1 MVQQFSGPM
10 IQWIS
15 KPTNQWMNR
24 SVNHWTKEP
33 MNQCI
38 LPTSSSKTAPAN
50 RVEVQTE
57 LSSLL
62 RILPASSAKS
72 APVPLVFLLDVQ
84 SKVLKCKPS
93 SGYSLVCILPTSSA
107 KSAPIPS
114 AFCDFEMQPAFS
126 LQFRVHL
133 ADLIFQSAPNVIF
146 FHILPTS
153 CSKSAPT
160 VSFFKHFE
168 VQIKLSP
175 QSCALFPTLCSKSAP
190 ASSAFYLKCKSSC
203 HSPVHFLWT
212 TFTAR
217 GPEPR
222 KHAPYFGDASS
233 HFTRKST
240 GFRVRKC
247 FTREFT
253 RFRTVTLPNYTW
265 WWAVDMMMW
274 LTWWWEC

>member
-1 MVQQFSGPM
+1 M
-10 IQWIS
+10 
-15 KPTNQWMNR
+15 
-24 SVNHWTKEP
+24 
-33 MNQCI
+33 
-38 LPTSSSKTAPAN
+38 
-50 RVEVQTE
+50 QTE

-84 SKVLKCKPS
+84 SKVLKWKPS
-93 SGYSLVCILPTSSA
+93 SCYSLVCILPTSSA

-114 AFCDFEMQPAFS
+114 AFCDFKMQPRSRYNFVCIWPTLS
-126 LQFRVHL
+126 SK
-133 ADLIFQSAPNVIF
+133 SAPNVTTF
-146 FHILPTS
+146 FNILPTS

-160 VSFFKHFE
+160 VSFFKNFE

-190 ASSAFYLKCKSSC
+190 ASSAFYLKFKSSC

-222 KHAPYFGDASS
+222 KHAPYFGPAAILPKKAQGFASDSVSPVSS
-233 HFTRKST
+233 HASELLHFPTILDDGR
-240 GFRVRKC
+240 
-247 FTREFT
+247 
-253 RFRTVTLPNYTW
+253 
-265 WWAVDMMMW
+265 
-274 LTWWWEC
+274 LT

>member
-1 MVQQFSGPM
+1 MNEPISESLNQGANESMHFANLILQNCSGKPSWSENRTLESLAHFASFICQKCSGPFSFFAWCAK
-10 IQWIS
+10 Q
-15 KPTNQWMNR
+15 
-24 SVNHWTKEP
+24 
-33 MNQCI
+33 
-38 LPTSSSKTAPAN
+38 
-50 RVEVQTE
+50 
-57 LSSLL
+57 SL
-62 RILPASSAKS
+62 
-72 APVPLVFLLDVQ
+72 
-84 SKVLKCKPS
+84 
-93 SGYSLVCILPTSSA
+93 
-107 KSAPIPS
+107 
-114 AFCDFEMQPAFS
+114 EMQAELWLQSRVHFANFICEKCSDPFSFLRFWNTTAFS

-265 WWAVDMMMW
+265 WWAVDMIMW